1 MKSSQGMLLAALLLP
16 VLCGAD
22 PPKYQEP
29 VDEPSAKL
37 RIVTPRPKLY
47 AVHFTVID
55 TARCKSVATIGH
67 VSGGAKVDQNR
78 VGMLGSSPPAH
89 GMLERRI
96 RAGTQLAVAPTFMVA
111 NLNAKDWLLFPLTA
125 GQQRIRNKQAG
136 ACRTPIFMPE
146 AGAEYEL
153 TIEPSPGA
161 CAVKLEQLSADES
174 GTLLRTE
181 ITVPEDQFTSAPPL
195 KCPK

>member
-1 MKSSQGMLLAALLLP
+1 
-16 VLCGAD
+16 
-22 PPKYQEP
+22 
-29 VDEPSAKL
+29 
-37 RIVTPRPKLY
+37 
-47 AVHFTVID
+47 
-55 TARCKSVATIGH
+55 
-67 VSGGAKVDQNR
+67 
-78 VGMLGSSPPAH
+78 
-89 GMLERRI
+89 
-96 RAGTQLAVAPTFMVA
+96 VA